1 MLQSGGRHLAGH
13 KRVVMF
19 VSAAGTVL
27 SLPTVG
33 AGAAHAAP
41 IETWEKLASCESSG
55 NWAVNT
61 GNGFY
66 GGVQFTQ
73 SSWEA
78 AGGHRFAARAD
89 LASKGQQIQAA
100 ERLLA
105 MQGPGAWP
113 NCGPKAGLARDTAD
127 GTPQERAEP
136 DAPPEQAAPGTGHE
150 PEASGGDAKAD
161 SGSRTVGRWTY
172 VTVKPGDTLDE
183 IAQAQGA
190 DGGWSKVYE
199 DNKDTVGENP
209 DLIRPGQEIKVAK

>member
-1 MLQSGGRHLAGH
+1 MLQSGGRRIAGH
-13 KRVVMF
+13 TRVVMF

-33 AGAAHAAP
+33 AGTAHAAP

-55 NWAVNT
+55 NWAINS

-89 LASKGQQIQAA
+89 LASKNQQIETA

-113 NCGPKAGLARDTAD
+113 NCGPKAGLARGAAPEERVEPEA
-127 GTPQERAEP
+127 PQE
-136 DAPPEQAAPGTGHE
+136 DAGPRVGDE
-150 PEASGGDAKAD
+150 PEASGGDTKAD
-161 SGSRTVGRWTY
+161 TGSRTVGRWTY

-183 IAQAQGA
+183 IAHEQGA
-190 DGGWSKVYE
+190 EGGWSSVYE
-199 DNKDTVGENP
+199 DNKDTVGDNP
-209 DLIRPGQEIKVAK
+209 DLIRPGQQLKVAT